1 MKNNTTRRSLPNKMR
16 VLNLG
21 AGKIDLSRWANFGQV
36 IHVDR
41 YFDPATSAT
50 ISEAHNFYLSS
61 DRNTTQCC
69 CKSDIFGFVDNF
81 QYKFD
86 LVVAERIFEHMEY
99 VGGEIGRLLEG
110 INTLTTQNA
119 KLEIVVPNAIL
130 LAEMLI
136 TYEKEYDRFNQVD
149 SLNTKLILNSE
160 LCNVKIDPHAS
171 VWTPRLAREYIE
183 SEGTWLIENIENKYR
198 FAGRDIYMKI
208 TCKKP

>member
-1 MKNNTTRRSLPNKMR
+1 MKSKRNKTR

-21 AGKIDLSRWANFGQV
+21 AGKIDLSRWVHYGLV

-50 ISEAHNFYLSS
+50 ISEAHKYYLSS
-61 DRNTTQCC
+61 DRNAAHCC
-69 CKSDIFGFVDNF
+69 CKADLFEFVDNF

-86 LVVAERIFEHMEY
+86 LVVADRIFEHMEY
-99 VGGEIGRLLEG
+99 VSGEIGRLLEG
-110 INTLTTQNA
+110 INTLTNKDAT
-119 KLEIVVPNAIL
+119 LEIVIPNAIL

-136 TYEKEYDRFNQVD
+136 KYEKEYDSYNQVD
-149 SLNTKLILNSE
+149 SLKTKLIVNSD
-160 LCNVKIDPHAS
+160 LCNIKVDPHAS
-171 VWTPRLAREYIE
+171 VWTPRLATEYIE
-183 SEGTWLIENIENKYR
+183 SEGTWLIDSIEDQYR